1 MTRIGRIFTDFFI
14 RAIRV
19 LLLLR
24 FLRECRKLI
33 RCNLKISY
41 LFFMSF
47 AFLAV
52 RSKPV
57 HALNT
62 DSAANIQEAME
73 LSIESFG
80 EDFAGRDIRAFLD
93 NS

>member
-1 MTRIGRIFTDFFI
+1 
-14 RAIRV
+14 
-19 LLLLR
+19 
-24 FLRECRKLI
+24 
-33 RCNLKISY
+33 
-41 LFFMSF
+41 MSF